1 MIDDELSDQ
10 DPVDE
15 VLGEDDDQVVV
26 DWLTDRVPQEVP
38 ADVAAAVRSSMAAEL
53 TGGGPVGAMQVEPP
67 EVEVS
72 VVQRLRPS
80 LGVVTVALIV
90 FSMVANVLVAWRS
103 DHRVAAVVGDD
114 GRKTESVITI
124 IGGDEAVARRISV
137 AALFESN
144 VSLIQRE
151 LNHERYESSRAS
163 FHERRRST
171 RPAEEKTP
179 EEIPDRSGAAVRP
192 RSGLQRVPELASFL
206 TA

>member
-1 MIDDELSDQ
+1 MTDDELLDQ
-10 DPVDE
+10 E
-15 VLGEDDDQVVV
+15 QVVEFPDEDGDHV
-26 DWLTDRVPQEVP
+26 VVEWLNDRVPQEVP
-38 ADVAAAVRSSMAAEL
+38 ADVAVAVRSSMAAEL
-53 TGGGPVGAMQVEPP
+53 AGGGPVVAMQVEPP

-90 FSMVANVLVAWRS
+90 FSMVANVLVAWRT

-114 GRKTESVITI
+114 GRKTESAITI
-124 IGGDEAVARRISV
+124 IGGDAAAARRISV
-137 AALFESN
+137 AALFEFN

-171 RPAEEKTP
+171 HPAEEGNP
-179 EEIPDRSGAAVRP
+179 EEVPDRSGAAVRP
-192 RSGLQRVPELASFL
+192 RSGLQRVPELASFV